1 MAEVLSVLEAFESE
15 PVAALTDA
23 VGFVGPG
30 VLAADSVLA
39 PAPATAE
46 AEPEFVCVVSI
57 ESFATLEAPLDAEGK
72 LLASV
77 FTTEPAFPSAITLLL
92 RGK

>member
-1 MAEVLSVLEAFESE
+1 M
-15 PVAALTDA
+15 PVASLTDEF
-23 VGFVGPG
+23 GFVSPG
-30 VLAADSVLA
+30 VFAADSVVV

-46 AEPEFVCVVSI
+46 AEPEFVWAVSI
-57 ESFATLEAPLDAEGK
+57 DSFATLEAPLDAEGK

-77 FTTEPAFPSAITLLL
+77 FTTEPAFPSALTLLL